1 MSEFF
6 LTIVNMSISA
16 SWIVLAVLLLRLLL
30 KKAPKWITVLLWGI
44 VAVRL
49 VCPFTI
55 ESVMSLIPSA
65 ETISPEIMMDATPEI
80 NSGIPVFNNFVNP
93 VISESFS
100 PNPVMSA
107 NPLQI
112 LIPILSIV
120 WLVGI
125 AGMLLYTAISY
136 FRVKRKIGTAVLLR
150 DNVFQSENVVS
161 PFVLGIVN
169 PKIYLPFNMNEQ
181 DMSHVI
187 AHEQA
192 HIRRK
197 DHWWKPFGF
206 LLLTIHWFNPL
217 MWLGYVLLCRDI
229 ELACDEK
236 VIKEL
241 NTEQKADYSQALLT
255 CSVNRRMI
263 AACPLAFGEV
273 GVKNR
278 VKSVLNYKKPAFWI
292 VVIAIVA
299 SIVVAVCFLTNP
311 KQDTDLGISSQKSGS
326 DLKGITL
333 EIIDTDLSAPDP
345 FIKVK
350 WTNDTDKKI
359 TYGEEFYIY
368 QNINDAWE
376 DCRNDSNSAWDS
388 VGYWTLPN
396 SASEK
401 DYHLNGLIMTQTG
414 KYRFETEFSVDGVSD
429 QKYKAWIEFKLEK
442 GVPGITVHTFKAVE
456 LVYYHGGYSFLQTAE
471 MAPNYRIVNNM
482 QLYEICD
489 IVYPC
494 GKLESITLDENNFDS
509 RFGESGLEW
518 TDGYSLKEIKK
529 NNRRAWQ
536 TYVTKG
542 ENTDLYL
549 VLEQN
554 DGTFYIGVGYAN
566 TNPVEPINSDKSH
579 IRWFYKL
586 ESVSGTSGTAIEQPA
601 YDGSVYFYP
610 SKTLQTDRPEYD
622 KFYQMPD
629 TELNELLSK
638 LEKGKWVWDAL
649 TDRTEFYFD
658 GQIYYDGRW
667 IYFGFEQEVFYYSY
681 NSAYSC
687 ANANDAIAQMKK
699 IYDKAEKYDPIKD
712 VTNVGGADGPVN
724 MVVTV
729 DMDQLKSK
737 FPNYFGLTTSKGL
750 EVYIWQMAEGSY
762 SCGLL
767 PGKNL
772 NYTQEELWNLHKS
785 SASLDEMRA
794 IIADYMVNVNV
805 SKSDIVIRAIGMPH
819 SSYAYTIDD
828 EYRRK
833 LNELFWSE
841 IPIVENTKYSPIIDT
856 ATFDIDGDGKNE
868 QCSLSYGP
876 TSGLFTFILSVSENG
891 KLEYYNIY
899 NGLAGEM
906 SFETTTAGTKLHLVP
921 QGESEPIDY
930 SFSVKDGNI
939 VLTANG
945 ENVAY
950 WGEQG
955 VNSKYAPKR
964 ISDLNTAIAEVLN
977 EKHRA
982 EKPDGLI
989 HIENYYLLANET
1001 ASGTPLKG
1009 NSGHM
1014 EIANVYLLVYH
1025 MKYSVNGEH
1034 LEEHEG
1040 DFVPTAI
1047 TFAIDKNGEYTL
1059 EDYWTPQT
1067 GANFEKDVR
1076 SKFPG
1081 SSATEALNTEK
1092 YAEDLIKENWRLAN
1106 EYFSQIKNTSS

>member
-6 LTIVNMSISA
+6 LTIINMSISA

-49 VCPFTI
+49 ICPFTI

-93 VISESFS
+93 VISESFA
-100 PNPVMSA
+100 PDPVTSA

-112 LIPILSIV
+112 LIPVLSIV

-236 VIKEL
+236 VVKEL
-241 NTEQKADYSQALLT
+241 NAEQKADYSQALLT

-292 VVIAIVA
+292 IAIAIVA

-311 KQDTDLGISSQKSGS
+311 STNTLENIEFLNFEERKQNTVFVLVSDGETYTPVGSVNQDLLNELCSIKISKNEISLNRGEDRDKTHTLVLQTAKDAELTIYSYVEGLHIHFNSTFTSVWVNNSVKPTLSYRVINPQKAKQIYEDIANFAGAEKLTWTYQPMLSFTGHSFRRLLFDFDYTHVDASCTGGELCSLDVDGQPYGTKMRFENENAVYWTPKEAVIERIPQKSEV
-326 DLKGITL
+326 TL
-333 EIIDTDLSAPDP
+333 EIYNDETQVHKCTVVFECVSRDTASAVFEIYLKVPDGLQM
-345 FIKVK
+345 VS
-350 WTNDTDKKI
+350 TD
-359 TYGEEFYIY
+359 
-368 QNINDAWE
+368 
-376 DCRNDSNSAWDS
+376 
-388 VGYWTLPN
+388 
-396 SASEK
+396 
-401 DYHLNGLIMTQTG
+401 
-414 KYRFETEFSVDGVSD
+414 
-429 QKYKAWIEFKLEK
+429 
-442 GVPGITVHTFKAVE
+442 
-456 LVYYHGGYSFLQTAE
+456 
-471 MAPNYRIVNNM
+471 
-482 QLYEICD
+482 
-489 IVYPC
+489 
-494 GKLESITLDENNFDS
+494 
-509 RFGESGLEW
+509 
-518 TDGYSLKEIKK
+518 
-529 NNRRAWQ
+529 
-536 TYVTKG
+536 
-542 ENTDLYL
+542 
-549 VLEQN
+549 
-554 DGTFYIGVGYAN
+554 
-566 TNPVEPINSDKSH
+566 
-579 IRWFYKL
+579 
-586 ESVSGTSGTAIEQPA
+586 TAIKLVEQR
-601 YDGSVYFYP
+601 SI
-610 SKTLQTDRPEYD
+610 S
-622 KFYQMPD
+622 
-629 TELNELLSK
+629 
-638 LEKGKWVWDAL
+638 
-649 TDRTEFYFD
+649 
-658 GQIYYDGRW
+658 
-667 IYFGFEQEVFYYSY
+667 
-681 NSAYSC
+681 
-687 ANANDAIAQMKK
+687 
-699 IYDKAEKYDPIKD
+699 
-712 VTNVGGADGPVN
+712 NVGGVDTPVN

-794 IIADYMVNVNV
+794 IIADYMVNGNV

-964 ISDLNTAIAEVLN
+964 ISDLNTAIVEVLN
-977 EKHRA
+977 EKYRA

-1025 MKYSVNGEH
+1025 MKYSVNGGRH
-1034 LEEHEG
+1034 EEVEG
-1040 DFVPTAI
+1040 NFVPTAI
-1047 TFAIDKNGEYTL
+1047 SFSIDENGQYTL
-1059 EDYWTPQT
+1059 KEYWTPRA
-1067 GANFEKDVR
+1067 GANYESDVR
-1076 SKFPG
+1076 DKFPG

-1092 YAEDLIKENWRLAN
+1092 YAEDLIKENWRLAT
-1106 EYFSQIKNTSS
+1106 EYFNQTKSSSN